1 MSPITRSKTSLIR
14 WRYPDF
20 PTFQD
25 LEEAYKIAYP
35 KIQYDAKQLLEMMI
49 DEQDIR
55 KNFYNPTSPEY
66 WFINNKEALEE
77 VVYYK
82 MKKRLIIRYKTQL
95 IEKGVD
101 LSEYSDTESEFGGE
115 LPPTLEELLYKE
127 EDINTQRQKNL
138 IKGKL
143 HGTVK
148 AQVQE
153 FIDQEI
159 SRVSKG
165 LIENTD
171 EDNDF
176 IGFVRTQLNEVF
188 QEQLEVFMD
197 GSSADF
203 ALYTGGGR
211 IIHQLTSRNY
221 ELWPSKSYQKLL
233 SRFTNSII
241 KSKNPET
248 VISPN
253 VNVGDCWC
261 FNGTKGQIAIK
272 LSRSIVLTHVTYQHI
287 SREVSIDPILSAPY
301 EFELWGLP
309 TSTSASTGGGG
320 GDSGKGE
327 VELEEKNSLGIFKN
341 DFKFFL
347 GSYQYDINGSPT
359 QTFTLPDSIAKSNKR
374 INAIMMR
381 REPRQEQTIY
391 SPYYYPNSSRYNY
404 PTKIGGDEEQYTEA
418 KFSFPH
424 WDDEVQPYKP
434 LRRRA
439 STPFINAEYNLARKD
454 QKTDYDQFRKAYA
467 TFHDDIRSLQREIEA
482 IEAAC
487 LKNGFDLK
495 RGVATGTAGAT
506 MNDDEGNRLLSYI
519 PSATAAA
526 AAARGMIAKKRV

>member
-1 MSPITRSKTSLIR
+1 
-14 WRYPDF
+14 
-20 PTFQD
+20 
-25 LEEAYKIAYP
+25 
-35 KIQYDAKQLLEMMI
+35 
-49 DEQDIR
+49 
-55 KNFYNPTSPEY
+55 
-66 WFINNKEALEE
+66 
-77 VVYYK
+77 
-82 MKKRLIIRYKTQL
+82 
-95 IEKGVD
+95 
-101 LSEYSDTESEFGGE
+101 
-115 LPPTLEELLYKE
+115 
-127 EDINTQRQKNL
+127 
-138 IKGKL
+138 
-143 HGTVK
+143 
-148 AQVQE
+148 
-153 FIDQEI
+153 
-159 SRVSKG
+159 
-165 LIENTD
+165 
-171 EDNDF
+171 
-176 IGFVRTQLNEVF
+176 
-188 QEQLEVFMD
+188 MD

-381 REPRQEQTIY
+381 VKSNHENP
-391 SPYYYPNSSRYNY
+391 
-404 PTKIGGDEEQYTEA
+404 
-418 KFSFPH
+418 
-424 WDDEVQPYKP
+424 
-434 LRRRA
+434 
-439 STPFINAEYNLARKD
+439 PFTCLYR
-454 QKTDYDQFRKAYA
+454 
-467 TFHDDIRSLQREIEA
+467 LQVH
-482 IEAAC
+482 
-487 LKNGFDLK
+487 
-495 RGVATGTAGAT
+495 GV
-506 MNDDEGNRLLSYI
+506 M
-519 PSATAAA
+519 PQ
-526 AAARGMIAKKRV
+526 

>member
-127 EDINTQRQKNL
+127 GISNEVQDDLLMEESSSSSNSPSTTTNFRDIPTKEFKFISSKDESNIIVSNNNNHLNLRSNNILRNLSNKKIVIILFLLLFLYIFTKEDINTQRQKNL

-374 INAIMMR
+374 ISAIMMR
-381 REPRQEQTIY
+381 VKSNHENP
-391 SPYYYPNSSRYNY
+391 
-404 PTKIGGDEEQYTEA
+404 
-418 KFSFPH
+418 
-424 WDDEVQPYKP
+424 
-434 LRRRA
+434 
-439 STPFINAEYNLARKD
+439 PFTCLYR
-454 QKTDYDQFRKAYA
+454 
-467 TFHDDIRSLQREIEA
+467 LQVH
-482 IEAAC
+482 
-487 LKNGFDLK
+487 
-495 RGVATGTAGAT
+495 GV
-506 MNDDEGNRLLSYI
+506 M
-519 PSATAAA
+519 PQ
-526 AAARGMIAKKRV
+526 

>member
-25 LEEAYKIAYP
+25 LEKAFKIAYP
-35 KIQYDAKQLLEMMI
+35 KIQDDAKQLLEMMI
-49 DEQDIR
+49 EESEIR
-55 KNFYNPTSPEY
+55 EYYYNPTSPEY
-66 WFINNKEALEE
+66 WIINNEEALEE

-82 MKKRLIIRYKTQL
+82 MKKRLILRHKTQL

-115 LPPTLEELLYKE
+115 PPPTIEDLLNKEGISNEVQDELMAESSSSTNSPTTTSFREFISMKKDEESNTRVLMNDYVNNLHRDLRSINFQSPINRIMNLTIQEIIFYLFILFLIITYFIMNPHE
-127 EDINTQRQKNL
+127 YINTQRQKNL

-148 AQVQE
+148 AQVKE

-165 LIENTD
+165 LMENTE

-188 QEQLEVFMD
+188 QEQLEIFMD
-197 GSSADF
+197 GSTSADF
-203 ALYTGGGR
+203 ALHTGGAR

-233 SRFTNSII
+233 GRVTNNII

-253 VNVGDCWC
+253 VNVGECWC

-272 LSRSIVLTHVTYQHI
+272 LSRSIILTHITYHHI
-287 SREVSIDPILSAPY
+287 SREVSIDPILSAPK

-309 TSTSASTGGGG
+309 TTTTTSTSNEV
-320 GDSGKGE
+320 KGE
-327 VELEEKNSLGIFKN
+327 IELEKNSLGIFGN
-341 DFKFFL
+341 DFKYFL
-347 GSYQYDINGSPT
+347 GRYQYDINGLPT
-359 QTFTLPDSIAKSNKR
+359 QTFSLPDSIENKR
-374 INAIMMR
+374 ISAIMMKVLSNH
-381 REPRQEQTIY
+381 ENP
-391 SPYYYPNSSRYNY
+391 
-404 PTKIGGDEEQYTEA
+404 
-418 KFSFPH
+418 
-424 WDDEVQPYKP
+424 
-434 LRRRA
+434 
-439 STPFINAEYNLARKD
+439 
-454 QKTDYDQFRKAYA
+454 QFTCLYR
-467 TFHDDIRSLQREIEA
+467 LQVH
-482 IEAAC
+482 
-487 LKNGFDLK
+487 
-495 RGVATGTAGAT
+495 GV
-506 MNDDEGNRLLSYI
+506 M
-519 PSATAAA
+519 P
-526 AAARGMIAKKRV
+526 K

>member
-25 LEEAYKIAYP
+25 LEEAYKFAYP
-35 KIQYDAKQLLEMMI
+35 RIQEDAKQLLEMMI

-82 MKKRLIIRYKTQL
+82 MKKRLILRNKPQL

-115 LPPTLEELLYKE
+115 LPPTFEELLLNKE
-127 EDINTQRQKNL
+127 VISNEVQDDLIMEESSSSSNSPSRTNFRDIPTKEFNTVSNNNNLNLRSNNFSNLSNKKILIFLLILLFLYLFTNSREDINTQRQKNL

-188 QEQLEVFMD
+188 QGQLEVFMD
-197 GSSADF
+197 GSSSADF

-233 SRFTNSII
+233 GRFTNSII

-272 LSRSIVLTHVTYQHI
+272 LSRSIVFTHLTYQHI
-287 SREVSIDPILSAPY
+287 SREVSIDPILSAPK

-309 TSTSASTGGGG
+309 TSTSTSTGVK
-320 GDSGKGE
+320 GD
-327 VELEEKNSLGIFKN
+327 VELEKNSLGRFGN

-347 GSYQYDINGSPT
+347 GSYQFDINGNPT

-374 INAIMMR
+374 INAIMM
-381 REPRQEQTIY
+381 
-391 SPYYYPNSSRYNY
+391 
-404 PTKIGGDEEQYTEA
+404 KIKSNHEN
-418 KFSFPH
+418 P
-424 WDDEVQPYKP
+424 
-434 LRRRA
+434 
-439 STPFINAEYNLARKD
+439 PFTCLYR
-454 QKTDYDQFRKAYA
+454 
-467 TFHDDIRSLQREIEA
+467 LQVH
-482 IEAAC
+482 
-487 LKNGFDLK
+487 
-495 RGVATGTAGAT
+495 GV
-506 MNDDEGNRLLSYI
+506 L
-519 PSATAAA
+519 PQ
-526 AAARGMIAKKRV
+526 

>member
-20 PTFQD
+20 PTLQD
-25 LEEAYKIAYP
+25 LEEAFKLAYP
-35 KIQYDAKQLLEMMI
+35 KIQDDAKQLLEMMI

-55 KNFYNPTSPEY
+55 ENYYNPTSPEY
-66 WFINNKEALEE
+66 WIINNKEALEE

-82 MKKRLIIRYKTQL
+82 MKKRLILRYKSQL

-115 LPPTLEELLYKE
+115 LPPTIEELLSKE
-127 EDINTQRQKNL
+127 GISNEVQDELIMEESSSSSNSPSTTNFRDIPTKEFKFISSKDESNIIVSNNNNLNLRSNNFLRNLSNKKIIIIFVLLLFLYLFTNPREDINTQRQKNL

-165 LIENTD
+165 LMENTD

-176 IGFVRTQLNEVF
+176 IGFVRNQLNEVF

-197 GSSADF
+197 GSSSADF

-233 SRFTNSII
+233 GRFTNNII
-241 KSKNPET
+241 KSKNPEK

-272 LSRSIVLTHVTYQHI
+272 LSRSIILTHVTYQHI
-287 SREVSIDPILSAPY
+287 SREVSIDPILSAPK

-309 TSTSASTGGGG
+309 SSTSASTSTGA
-320 GDSGKGE
+320 KGE
-327 VELEEKNSLGIFKN
+327 VELEKNSLGIFGN
-341 DFKFFL
+341 DFTFFL
-347 GSYQYDINGSPT
+347 GSYQFDINGNPT

-374 INAIMMR
+374 ISAIMMR
-381 REPRQEQTIY
+381 VKSNHENP
-391 SPYYYPNSSRYNY
+391 
-404 PTKIGGDEEQYTEA
+404 
-418 KFSFPH
+418 
-424 WDDEVQPYKP
+424 
-434 LRRRA
+434 
-439 STPFINAEYNLARKD
+439 PFTCLYR
-454 QKTDYDQFRKAYA
+454 
-467 TFHDDIRSLQREIEA
+467 LQVH
-482 IEAAC
+482 
-487 LKNGFDLK
+487 
-495 RGVATGTAGAT
+495 GV
-506 MNDDEGNRLLSYI
+506 M
-519 PSATAAA
+519 PQ
-526 AAARGMIAKKRV
+526 